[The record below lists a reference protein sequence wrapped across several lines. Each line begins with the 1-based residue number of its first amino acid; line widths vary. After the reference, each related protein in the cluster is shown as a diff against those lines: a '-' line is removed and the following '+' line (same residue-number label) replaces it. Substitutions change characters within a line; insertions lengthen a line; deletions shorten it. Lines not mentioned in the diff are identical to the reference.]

1 MLVRLDLAPMI
12 EVVDSVVVAVAVVEE
27 IKDTELGFLC

>member
-12 EVVDSVVVAVAVVEE
+12 EVVDSVAVAEE